1 MDPIK
6 ELINL
11 KMGFVRIEKDK
22 EYLNSVKKNGLELEF
37 ITDEDQTQQLCKEAV
52 LQNGKS
58 YKYVAKRF
66 RSWKLWL
73 VSINNYFKFL
83 L

>member
-6 ELINL
+6 QLINL
-11 KMGFVRIEKDK
+11 KMGFIKLEKEK
-22 EYLNSVKKNGLELEF
+22 EYFNSVKKNGLELEF
-37 ITDEDQTQQLCKEAV
+37 VPNEDQTKELCIEAV

-73 VSINNYFKFL
+73 VSLNKYFKFL